1 LSKYRWKTSHT
12 DKDAA
17 AAVSEEFSLEPLA
30 ALLLASRGMTDSEA
44 IENFLFA
51 DSHFRDPFEIE
62 DMDRAV
68 ERIGAAVDS
77 GEKIMIFGDYDADG
91 VTSTTLLYLYLR
103 EQGADVGYYIP
114 DRMSEG
120 YGISCEAVREFS
132 ENGTKLIITVD
143 NGISAV
149 EETRLANE
157 LGMDVVITDHHKVG
171 EAIPDAV
178 AVVNPH
184 RADSECEFREYAG
197 VGVVFKLVCALE
209 GDSDTI
215 CEKYADLAAIGT
227 LADVVPVVDENRII
241 VKKGVEQLK
250 HSHRYGIEALKAV
263 SGTDKRAV
271 TATSIAFGIAP
282 RINAAG
288 RMKSAK
294 TAVELLLCD
303 SAEKAQAV
311 AQEIDTANRERQTVE
326 TETAM
331 QAVELIESDDRIK
344 YAPIIVVS
352 GENWHQ
358 GVIGIVASR
367 LVSRYG
373 KPAIVI
379 STDGE
384 TGKGSCRS
392 VGGFSIYDALSSV
405 SGMLNHF
412 GGHTLAAGFGINSKD
427 IDKFR
432 LKLCEY
438 AQSVSMPYPELGID
452 LTIKPSLISN
462 QLLDVLSMFEPF
474 GADNPQ
480 PCFAMKNAVL
490 KSVRPVGE
498 GKHLRLTFEK
508 DSREIG
514 AIMFSQTAKD
524 FQYEMGDLVNIAFR
538 VERNEFRGEVK
549 PAVQIVDIAFAD
561 SDFDI
566 YNASRRVYE
575 KFRGGAELSEKEL
588 RLLTPDR
595 AFFASVYKFL
605 KAKNGF
611 SYGMEAFCHRA
622 RCPYKYAAK
631 VLVTLDVMEELGI
644 IGREA
649 ENITL
654 LPTSEKVD
662 LASSVI
668 LKKLTQKEMSV

>member
-1 LSKYRWKTSHT
+1 MSKYRWKTSQT

-17 AAVSEEFSLEPLA
+17 AAVAEEFSLEPLA
-30 ALLLASRGMTDSEA
+30 ALLLASRGMTDPQE
-44 IENFLFA
+44 IESFLFA
-51 DSHFRDPFEIE
+51 DGLFRDPFEIE
-62 DMDRAV
+62 DMDKAA

-77 GEKIMIFGDYDADG
+77 GEKITIFGDYDADG
-91 VTSTTLLYLYLR
+91 VTSTALLYLYLR
-103 EQGADVGYYIP
+103 EQGANVGYYIP
-114 DRMSEG
+114 DRVSEG
-120 YGISCEAVREFS
+120 YGISCEAVRKFS
-132 ENGTKLIITVD
+132 QDGTRLIITVD

-149 EETRLANE
+149 GETKLANE

-171 EAIPDAV
+171 EVIPEAV

-209 GDSDTI
+209 GDSDII

-241 VKKGVEQLK
+241 VKKGIEQLK

-271 TATSIAFGIAP
+271 SASTIAFGIAP

-303 SAEKAQAV
+303 TAEKAQAL
-311 AQEIDTANRERQTVE
+311 AQEIDAANRERQAVE
-326 TETAM
+326 TQATA

-344 YAPIIVVS
+344 YAPIIVVA

-392 VGGFSIYDALSSV
+392 IEGFSIYDALSSV
-405 SGMLNHF
+405 NGMLNHF

-427 IDKFR
+427 IDEFR

-438 AQSVSMPYPELGID
+438 ASRVAMPYPQLGID
-452 LTIKPSLISN
+452 LTIKPSFISN
-462 QLLDVLSMFEPF
+462 GLLEVLSMFEPF

-498 GKHLRLTFEK
+498 GKHLRLVFEK

-514 AIMFSQTAKD
+514 AIMFSQTVND
-524 FQYEMGDLVNIAFR
+524 FPYEAGDLVNIAFR
-538 VERNEFRGEVK
+538 VEKNEFRGEVK
-549 PAVQIVDIAFAD
+549 PAVQTVDISFAD
-561 SDFDI
+561 SDFDT

-575 KFRGGAELSEKEL
+575 KFRGNSRLSEKEI

-605 KAKNGF
+605 KAKDGF
-611 SYGMEAFCHRA
+611 SYGAEAFCHRA

-631 VLVTLDVMEELGI
+631 VLVTLDVMEELGLI
-644 IGREA
+644 KREA
-649 ENITL
+649 ARITL
-654 LPTSEKVD
+654 SKTEGKVELSSSE
-662 LASSVI
+662 I
-668 LKKLTQKEMSV
+668 LKRLTQKEMSV

>member
-1 LSKYRWKTSHT
+1 MSKYRWKTSQT

-17 AAVSEEFSLEPLA
+17 AAVAEEFSLEPLA
-30 ALLLASRGMTDSEA
+30 ALLLASRGMTDPQE
-44 IENFLFA
+44 IESFLFA
-51 DSHFRDPFEIE
+51 DGLFRDPFEIE
-62 DMDRAV
+62 DMDKAA

-77 GEKIMIFGDYDADG
+77 GEKITIFGDYDADG
-91 VTSTTLLYLYLR
+91 VTSTALLYLYLR
-103 EQGADVGYYIP
+103 EQGANVGYYIP
-114 DRMSEG
+114 DRVSEG
-120 YGISCEAVREFS
+120 YGISCEAVRKFS
-132 ENGTKLIITVD
+132 QDGTRLIITVD

-149 EETRLANE
+149 GETKLANE

-171 EAIPDAV
+171 EVIPEAV

-209 GDSDTI
+209 GDSDII

-241 VKKGVEQLK
+241 VKKGIEQLK

-271 TATSIAFGIAP
+271 SASTIAFGIAP

-303 SAEKAQAV
+303 TAEKAQAL
-311 AQEIDTANRERQTVE
+311 AQEIDAANRERQAVE
-326 TETAM
+326 TQATA

-344 YAPIIVVS
+344 YAPIIVVA

-392 VGGFSIYDALSSV
+392 IEGFSIYDALSSV
-405 SGMLNHF
+405 NGMLNHF

-427 IDKFR
+427 IDEFR

-438 AQSVSMPYPELGID
+438 ASRAPMPYPQLGID
-452 LTIKPSLISN
+452 LTIKPSFISN
-462 QLLDVLSMFEPF
+462 GLLEVLSMFEPF

-480 PCFAMKNAVL
+480 PCFAMKNVAL

-498 GKHLRLTFEK
+498 GKHLRLVFEK

-514 AIMFSQTAKD
+514 AIMFSQTVND
-524 FQYEMGDLVNIAFR
+524 FPYEAGDLVNIAFR
-538 VERNEFRGEVK
+538 VEKNEFRGEVK
-549 PAVQIVDIAFAD
+549 PAVQTVDISFTD
-561 SDFDI
+561 SDFDT

-575 KFRGGAELSEKEL
+575 KFRGNSRLSEKEI

-605 KAKNGF
+605 KAKDGF
-611 SYGMEAFCHRA
+611 SYGAEAFCHRA

-631 VLVTLDVMEELGI
+631 VLVTLDVMEELGLI
-644 IGREA
+644 KREA
-649 ENITL
+649 ARVTL
-654 LPTSEKVD
+654 SKTEGKVELSSSE
-662 LASSVI
+662 I
-668 LKKLTQKEMSV
+668 LKRLTQKEMSV

>member
-1 LSKYRWKTSHT
+1 MSKYRWKTSQT
-12 DKDAA
+12 DRDAA
-17 AAVSEEFSLEPLA
+17 AAVAEEFSLEPLA
-30 ALLLASRGMTDSEA
+30 ALLLASRGMTDPQE
-44 IENFLFA
+44 IESFLFA
-51 DSHFRDPFEIE
+51 DGLFRDPFEIE
-62 DMDRAV
+62 DMDKAA

-77 GEKIMIFGDYDADG
+77 GEKITIFGDYDADG
-91 VTSTTLLYLYLR
+91 VTSTALLYLYLR
-103 EQGADVGYYIP
+103 EQGANVGYYIP
-114 DRMSEG
+114 DRVSEG
-120 YGISCEAVREFS
+120 YGISCEAVRKFS
-132 ENGTKLIITVD
+132 QDGTRLIITVD

-149 EETRLANE
+149 GETKLANE

-171 EAIPDAV
+171 EVIPEAV

-209 GDSDTI
+209 GDSDII

-241 VKKGVEQLK
+241 VKKGIEQLK

-271 TATSIAFGIAP
+271 SASTIAFGIAP

-303 SAEKAQAV
+303 TAEKAQAL
-311 AQEIDTANRERQTVE
+311 AQEIDAANRERQAVE
-326 TETAM
+326 TQATA

-344 YAPIIVVS
+344 YAPIIVVA

-392 VGGFSIYDALSSV
+392 IEGFSIYDALSSV
-405 SGMLNHF
+405 NGMLNHF

-427 IDKFR
+427 IDEFR

-438 AQSVSMPYPELGID
+438 ASRVTMPYPQLGID
-452 LTIKPSLISN
+452 LTIKPSFISN
-462 QLLDVLSMFEPF
+462 GLLEVLSMFEPF

-498 GKHLRLTFEK
+498 GKHLRLVFEK

-514 AIMFSQTAKD
+514 AIMFSQTVND
-524 FQYEMGDLVNIAFR
+524 FPYEAGDLVNIAFR
-538 VERNEFRGEVK
+538 VEKNEFRGEVK
-549 PAVQIVDIAFAD
+549 PAVQTVDISFAD
-561 SDFDI
+561 SDFDT

-575 KFRGGAELSEKEL
+575 KFRGNSRLSEKEI

-605 KAKNGF
+605 KAKDGF
-611 SYGMEAFCHRA
+611 SYGAEAFCHRA

-631 VLVTLDVMEELGI
+631 VLVTLDVMEEMGLI
-644 IGREA
+644 KREA
-649 ENITL
+649 ARITL
-654 LPTSEKVD
+654 SKTEGKVELSSSE
-662 LASSVI
+662 I
-668 LKKLTQKEMSV
+668 LKRLTQKEMSV

>member
-1 LSKYRWKTSHT
+1 MSKYRWKTSQT

-17 AAVSEEFSLEPLA
+17 AAVAEEFSLEPLA
-30 ALLLASRGMTDSEA
+30 ALLLASRGMTDPQE
-44 IENFLFA
+44 IESFLFA
-51 DSHFRDPFEIE
+51 DGLFRDPFEIE
-62 DMDRAV
+62 DMDKAA

-77 GEKIMIFGDYDADG
+77 GEKITIFGDYDADG
-91 VTSTTLLYLYLR
+91 VTSTALLYLYLR
-103 EQGADVGYYIP
+103 EQGANVGYYIP
-114 DRMSEG
+114 DRVSEG
-120 YGISCEAVREFS
+120 YGISCEAVRKFS
-132 ENGTKLIITVD
+132 QDGTRLIITVD

-149 EETRLANE
+149 GETKLANE

-171 EAIPDAV
+171 EVIPEAV

-209 GDSDTI
+209 GDSDII

-241 VKKGVEQLK
+241 VKKGIEQLK

-271 TATSIAFGIAP
+271 SASTIAFGIAP

-303 SAEKAQAV
+303 TAEKAQAL
-311 AQEIDTANRERQTVE
+311 AQEIDAANRERQAVE
-326 TETAM
+326 TQATA

-344 YAPIIVVS
+344 YAPIIVVA

-392 VGGFSIYDALSSV
+392 IEGFSIYDALSSV
-405 SGMLNHF
+405 NGMLNHF

-427 IDKFR
+427 IDEFR

-438 AQSVSMPYPELGID
+438 ASRATMPYPQLGID
-452 LTIKPSLISN
+452 LTIKPSFISN
-462 QLLDVLSMFEPF
+462 GLLEVLSMFEPF

-498 GKHLRLTFEK
+498 GKHLRLVFEK

-514 AIMFSQTAKD
+514 AIMFSQTVND
-524 FQYEMGDLVNIAFR
+524 FPYEAGDLVNIAFR
-538 VERNEFRGEVK
+538 VEKNEFRGEVK
-549 PAVQIVDIAFAD
+549 PAVQTVDISFAD
-561 SDFDI
+561 SDFDT

-575 KFRGGAELSEKEL
+575 KFRGNSRLSEKEI

-605 KAKNGF
+605 KAKDGF
-611 SYGMEAFCHRA
+611 SYGAEAFCHRA

-631 VLVTLDVMEELGI
+631 VLVTLDVMEELGLI
-644 IGREA
+644 KREA
-649 ENITL
+649 ARITL
-654 LPTSEKVD
+654 SKTEGKVELSSSE
-662 LASSVI
+662 I
-668 LKKLTQKEMSV
+668 LKRLTQKEMSV